1 MEHLIGKFLKMM
13 ELRSVRFLHR
23 VEEITKQYQ
32 AEHDTY
38 PDIIA
43 KPHQFQIA
51 DLTCD
56 FYDDVRI
63 DHYKKNG
70 VGHRVLEIV
79 NSNFNRV
86 ADMLN
91 ELLVAYNAPGT
102 RRNLIEDNLKQ
113 LDNFLGLPGF
123 NPPRLLTD
131 DEFIDASKVALEEI
145 LNSTSEMMKDPM
157 DFYSGATCVTMSG
170 MVGIKDYLKK
180 LKEEDQIPMWD
191 EVDFA
196 EFFFPRFSL
205 SDK

>member
-1 MEHLIGKFLKMM
+1 MEYLIAKFLKMM

-32 AEHDTY
+32 AEHDTF

-43 KPHQFQIA
+43 KPHQFQI
-51 DLTCD
+51 DNLTCD
-56 FYDDVRI
+56 FYDDVRV

-70 VGHRVLEIV
+70 VGHLVLEIV
-79 NSNFNRV
+79 NSNFSRV

-91 ELLVAYNAPGT
+91 GLLVAYNAPGT
-102 RRNLIEDNLKQ
+102 RRNLIEDNLRQ
-113 LDNFLGLPGF
+113 LDNFLGLHGF

-131 DEFIDASKVALEEI
+131 DEFIDASRVALEEI
-145 LNSTSEMMKDPM
+145 LDSTSEMMKDPM

-180 LKEEDQIPMWD
+180 LKEEDPIPMWD

-196 EFFFPRFSL
+196 EFFFPRFAL